1 MEVTDELRAVCNT
14 IARLVQAYF
23 RSEENR
29 KKYEEWLK
37 RRDYHEEN

>member
-1 MEVTDELRAVCNT
+1 MEVTDELRTVCNT

-29 KKYEEWLK
+29 KKYEEWLERSGYEK
-37 RRDYHEEN
+37 T